1 MRGRES
7 EAGSAQTTL
16 TLIQLT
22 RTSRH
27 HPPTVPQEVLWR
39 RGNGEAAGVETLE
52 AVAGNLHIGG
62 SLPSGRSSLTQAS
75 SGVGS
80 SVGDRAALFRNTLL
94 AS

>member
-27 HPPTVPQEVLWR
+27 HPPPSPQKVLWR
-39 RGNGEAAGVETLE
+39 RGNGEAVGVETLE
-52 AVAGNLHIGG
+52 AVVGNLHIRRLIAKWSFLTDRSKQWGRQQRG
-62 SLPSGRSSLTQAS
+62 RPSSPL
-75 SGVGS
+75 
-80 SVGDRAALFRNTLL
+80 
-94 AS
+94 